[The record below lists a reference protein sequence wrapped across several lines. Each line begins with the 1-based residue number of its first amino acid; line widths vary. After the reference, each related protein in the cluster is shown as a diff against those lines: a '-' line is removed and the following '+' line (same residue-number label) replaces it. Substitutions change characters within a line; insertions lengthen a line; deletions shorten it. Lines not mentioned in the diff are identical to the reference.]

1 MALFQNSRIF
11 SREADRPARRRAASI
26 HFALLIAA
34 ALALLI
40 TSRFNAPALDPVR
53 AYVIAWTAP
62 VVATASRAVTPVNR
76 ALALIHTAL
85 VRMGDVE
92 QLRTDNARLTAL
104 AAHASDLEVE
114 NRHLRRLARYA
125 GVTPASPVSARV
137 VASAAGPLS
146 RTILIDAGRNQGV
159 KDGAPVIGENGLIG
173 RVVQAHF
180 DTATIMLL
188 GDRLSRVPVQIGPS
202 HIHAVL
208 TGTGTALPHL
218 DYIAGDATPV
228 AGDLVTTSGLGGVF
242 PRGLAIGT
250 LARDATG
257 WHIDLSADQDAPTTV
272 AILQAQSQAADAAPA
287 PAKDTVK

>member
-34 ALALLI
+34 SLALLI
-40 TSRFNAPALDPVR
+40 TSRFDAAALDPFR
-53 AYVIAWTAP
+53 AHVIAWTAP
-62 VVATASRAVTPVNR
+62 AVAAASRAAAPVNHT
-76 ALALIHTAL
+76 LARIHTAL

-92 QLRTDNARLTAL
+92 QLRADNARLAAL

-125 GVTPASPVSARV
+125 GATPASPVSARV

-146 RTILIDAGRNQGV
+146 RTVLIDAGRNQGV

-173 RVVQAHF
+173 RVIQAHF

-202 HIHAVL
+202 QVRAVL
-208 TGTGTALPHL
+208 SGTGNALPHL

-250 LARDATG
+250 IARDATG
-257 WHIDLSADQDAPTTV
+257 WHIDLTADQDAPTTV
-272 AILQAQSQAADAAPA
+272 AILQAQSQAADAAPS
-287 PAKDTVK
+287 PPKDIIK